1 MLLLLLTLP
10 LCDKN
15 KDVSESTEPS
25 GVKSTWGMT
34 TPTNTEL
41 MRQVASKMQIS
52 KIRDV
57 QYIDDIAIKS
67 VKDALESGESFR
79 FLTNFT

>member
-1 MLLLLLTLP
+1 
-10 LCDKN
+10 
-15 KDVSESTEPS
+15 
-25 GVKSTWGMT
+25 
-34 TPTNTEL
+34 
-41 MRQVASKMQIS
+41 MQIS